1 MAERGWWAV
10 GAPLLVV
17 VLALVAAGCGEG
29 GAEEGARLN
38 IYASAPLS
46 GAEAEAGRRI
56 CDEARQGARRAGR
69 PGGFELRVV
78 CLDATGPTGRWT
90 LAQVGANARRATEDS
105 TTVAYLAEPEREA
118 RRQSLPIVEAA
129 EIADLSGLSGEEAVA
144 EVAAAIEESDSD
156 DPRRAVFD
164 AVEG

>member
-1 MAERGWWAV
+1 MKRLPAIPIA
-10 GAPLLVV
+10 LL
-17 VLALVAAGCGEG
+17 LVAALVVGCGEG

-38 IYASAPLS
+38 VYVSAPLS
-46 GAEAEAGRRI
+46 GGEAEIGREI
-56 CDEARQGARRAGR
+56 CDEARQEARRAGE

-78 CLDATGPTGRWT
+78 CLDVAGPEGRWT

-105 TTVAYLAEPEREA
+105 TAVAYLAEPELPA

-129 EIADLSGLSGEEAVA
+129 GIAELGKLSGDEAVA
-144 EVAAAIEESDSD
+144 QVAAAIEESDSD
-156 DPRRAVFD
+156 DPRQAVFD

>member
-1 MAERGWWAV
+1 MIR
-10 GAPLLVV
+10 LLAFPIAALAAV
-17 VLALVAAGCGEG
+17 VLMAGCGEG

-38 IYASAPLS
+38 VYVSAPLS
-46 GAEAEAGRRI
+46 GAEAEVGRKT
-56 CDEARQGARRAGR
+56 CDEARQEARGAGE

-78 CLDATGPTGRWT
+78 CLDAAGQEGRWT

-105 TTVAYLAEPEREA
+105 TAVAYLAEPQPAA

-129 EIADLSGLSGEEAVA
+129 GIAELSQMSGRSAVA

-156 DPRRAVFD
+156 DPRQAVFD

>member
-1 MAERGWWAV
+1 MTRLPV
-10 GAPLLVV
+10 LLIAC
-17 VLALVAAGCGEG
+17 LSAAALVAGCGEG

-38 IYASAPLS
+38 VYVSTPLS
-46 GAEAEAGRRI
+46 GTEAGVGRPICAEARQEAGR
-56 CDEARQGARRAGR
+56 AGE

-78 CLDATGPTGRWT
+78 CLDAAGSEGRWT

-105 TTVAYLAEPEREA
+105 TAVAYLAEPRRAA

-129 EIADLSGLSGEEAVA
+129 GIAELSGLSGEEAIA
-144 EVAAAIEESDSD
+144 QVAAAIEESDSN
-156 DPRRAVFD
+156 DPRQAVLD

>member
-1 MAERGWWAV
+1 MKRLPA
-10 GAPLLVV
+10 LVIACLSAV
-17 VLALVAAGCGEG
+17 VLAAGCGEG

-38 IYASAPLS
+38 VYVSAPLS
-46 GAEAEAGRRI
+46 GAEAGAGRKT
-56 CDEARQGARRAGR
+56 CAEARQGARQAGE

-78 CLDATGPTGRWT
+78 CLDAAGPEGRWT

-105 TTVAYLAEPEREA
+105 TAVAYLAEPERAA

-129 EIADLSGLSGEEAVA
+129 GIAELGRMSGREAVA
-144 EVAAAIEESDSD
+144 EVVAAIEESDSN
-156 DPRRAVFD
+156 DPRQAVFD

>member
-1 MAERGWWAV
+1 MRRLPATLIACVAGIA
-10 GAPLLVV
+10 LL
-17 VLALVAAGCGEG
+17 AGCGEG

-38 IYASAPLS
+38 VYVSAPLS

-56 CDEARQGARRAGR
+56 CDEARQEAVRAGE

-78 CLDATGPTGRWT
+78 CLEAAGPDGRWT
-90 LAQVGANARRATEDS
+90 LAQVGANARRATGDS
-105 TTVAYLAEPEREA
+105 TTVAYLAEPERAA

-129 EIADLSGLSGEEAVA
+129 GIAELSDLSGKQAVA
-144 EVAAAIEESDSD
+144 KVAAAIEESDSN
-156 DPRRAVFD
+156 DPRQAVFD

>member
-1 MAERGWWAV
+1 MARWIA
-10 GAPLLVV
+10 AALLA
-17 VLALVAAGCGEG
+17 ALFALMAGGCGEG

-38 IYASAPLS
+38 VYVSAPLS
-46 GAEAEAGRRI
+46 GTEAETGRPI
-56 CDEARQGARRAGR
+56 CDEAREEARRAGE

-78 CLDATGPTGRWT
+78 CLDAVGPGGRWT

-105 TTVAYLAEPEREA
+105 TAVAYVAEPERAA

-129 EIADLSGLSGEEAVA
+129 GIAELGELSGGDAVA
-144 EVAAAIEESDSD
+144 RVAAAIEESDSN
-156 DPRRAVFD
+156 DPRQAVFD

>member
-1 MAERGWWAV
+1 MIRLLPFAIAALAAV
-10 GAPLLVV
+10 GLVT
-17 VLALVAAGCGEG
+17 GCGEG

-38 IYASAPLS
+38 VYVSAPLS
-46 GAEAEAGRRI
+46 GVEAEIGRKV
-56 CDEARQGARRAGR
+56 CDEARQAVRRAGE

-78 CLDATGPTGRWT
+78 CLDAAGLEGRWT

-105 TTVAYLAEPEREA
+105 TAVAYLAEPEWAA

-129 EIADLSGLSGEEAVA
+129 GIAELSGMSGRAAITAVA
-144 EVAAAIEESDSD
+144 TAIEESDSD